1 MVNALKLV
9 SLNRGFDPRE
19 FTLIA
24 FGGGGGMHAVALA
37 AELGIS
43 KVVIPAAAAVFS
55 AWGMMMSD
63 LRRDYIATH
72 LIDLV
77 PENAAAIDNIL
88 VETEAAARV
97 QFESEGVDAWARVVP
112 QVRQVPLPE
121 PGTHHR
127 GGARRR
133 RGDGSPHSGDQ
144 KRVRNGIRT

>member
-1 MVNALKLV
+1 
-9 SLNRGFDPRE
+9 
-19 FTLIA
+19 
-24 FGGGGGMHAVALA
+24 MHAVALA
-37 AELGIS
+37 GELGIA

-77 PENAAAIDNIL
+77 PEHAAAIDNIL
-88 VETEAAARV
+88 VETEDAARV
-97 QFESEGVDAWARVVP
+97 QFESEGVD
-112 QVRQVPLPE
+112 
-121 PGTHHR
+121 PGRLSFQRFGKFRYQNQEHTTEVAL
-127 GGARRR
+127 GAR